1 MPRFAVHVTPATVAW
16 ASAGAALV
24 VVLAGACTPAST
36 PDSLPGDPQLREL
49 ALLLRSASDGRGD
62 LAGAETKQRFL
73 QLLSPVEEGLPGYL
87 LTLESMRFD
96 GVLSFELTLR
106 SPEDEPVLGLHFF
119 YRPGRSQSLRR
130 TYGNHEVAGFP
141 AMATAQEQVFLL
153 AGNVEVRVF
162 QRAMEFRSDQRLLE
176 VVSLLPLDALAEL

>member
-1 MPRFAVHVTPATVAW
+1 VAW

-49 ALLLRSASDGRGD
+49 ALLLRSESDGETGD
-62 LAGAETKQRFL
+62 SAGTAAGAETKQRFL
-73 QLLSPVEEGLPGYL
+73 ELLSPVEAGLPGYL
-87 LTLESMRFD
+87 LNLESMRFD

-106 SPEDEPVLGLHFF
+106 SPGDEPVLGLHFF
-119 YRPGRSQSLRR
+119 YRPGRSESLRR
-130 TYGNHEVAGFP
+130 TYGDHEVAGFP
-141 AMATAQEQVFLL
+141 AMATAQEQIFLL

-162 QRAMEFRSDQRLLE
+162 QRAAEFRNDQRLLE
-176 VVSLLPLDALAEL
+176 VVSLLPLEALAEL